1 MNTDNEIGNVKQPF
15 IRVDEWKPAP
25 EDMVFS
31 SAGEVII
38 CNKLISPDM
47 ANKQFPFF
55 VMKPKKGY
63 ASSTR
68 VKGDTVKLGFKDHC
82 IHYLNYFEKFYDT
95 EQILVGIYS
104 YLKVMIDSD
113 DQYGYTEENFVND
126 LERYIIRYDNP
137 KEEVFKFRNN
147 IRKMVD
153 DNYYITQTYT
163 NIKNPCLA
171 YTDEHVKVLME
182 VSIIQ
187 LMLIPLISHFYWK
200 RRYPK
205 TVNVNKFFLSIFS
218 RIFNVVNQH
227 YGIDIV
233 SKLYETVLTNV
244 NKNVLSNSKLWEM
257 QNIRSRDNTTQTI
270 QTIENIIL
278 QIIPKYTFDK
288 NIINFNYI
296 MIESEL
302 DHKVRLIDYGYKLSS
317 ISSSDRDEDSNSQ
330 ADKFEAHMD
339 KIDESLVIQTK
350 VNCEETMNRIRKE
363 FGTPS
368 EAEINYY
375 IWMLQYGG
383 KSIKNSFQF
392 NLVTYPF
399 MKWFKD
405 LQTVKMIGIIDYI
418 TLMIACKN
426 CLLSNGQTFLP
437 YIIGGR
443 VDKLVSRKSV
453 NKRLMERIK
462 DSEGYTKVSEKY
474 NNKKLEDVIF
484 KTISQI
490 LSSTFINID
499 YYNKEYNGVIIN
511 TTVVPER
518 IAEEYFQY
526 ILLI

>member
-1 MNTDNEIGNVKQPF
+1 
-15 IRVDEWKPAP
+15 
-25 EDMVFS
+25 
-31 SAGEVII
+31 
-38 CNKLISPDM
+38 
-47 ANKQFPFF
+47 
-55 VMKPKKGY
+55 
-63 ASSTR
+63 
-68 VKGDTVKLGFKDHC
+68 
-82 IHYLNYFEKFYDT
+82 
-95 EQILVGIYS
+95 
-104 YLKVMIDSD
+104 
-113 DQYGYTEENFVND
+113 
-126 LERYIIRYDNP
+126 
-137 KEEVFKFRNN
+137 
-147 IRKMVD
+147 
-153 DNYYITQTYT
+153 
-163 NIKNPCLA
+163 
-171 YTDEHVKVLME
+171 
-182 VSIIQ
+182 
-187 LMLIPLISHFYWK
+187 
-200 RRYPK
+200 
-205 TVNVNKFFLSIFS
+205 
-218 RIFNVVNQH
+218 
-227 YGIDIV
+227 
-233 SKLYETVLTNV
+233 
-244 NKNVLSNSKLWEM
+244 
-257 QNIRSRDNTTQTI
+257 
-270 QTIENIIL
+270 
-278 QIIPKYTFDK
+278 
-288 NIINFNYI
+288 
-296 MIESEL
+296 
-302 DHKVRLIDYGYKLSS
+302 
-317 ISSSDRDEDSNSQ
+317 
-330 ADKFEAHMD
+330 MD

-490 LSSTFINID
+490 LSSTFVNID
-499 YYNKEYNGVIIN
+499 YYNKEYNGIIIN

>member
-1 MNTDNEIGNVKQPF
+1 MVNNEIGYDQQQQF

-31 SAGEVII
+31 SAGEVIV

-47 ANKQFPFF
+47 MNKQFPFF

-68 VKGDTVKLGFKDHC
+68 MKGDTVKFGFKDHC

-95 EQILVGIYS
+95 DQILVGIYS

-113 DQYGYTEENFVND
+113 ESYGYTEQNFFND

-137 KEEVFKFRNN
+137 KEDIIKFRNN
-147 IRKMVD
+147 IRRMVD

-171 YTDEHVKVLME
+171 YTDEHVKILME

-187 LMLIPLISHFYWK
+187 LMIIPLASHFYWK
-200 RRYPK
+200 RKYPK
-205 TVNVNKFFLSIFS
+205 NRPVNDFFLAIFDRVIDVVNK
-218 RIFNVVNQH
+218 H
-227 YGIDIV
+227 YGIDLIG
-233 SKLYETVLTNV
+233 KLNATVRTNV
-244 NKNVLSNSKLWEM
+244 DKNVASNAKLWEM
-257 QNIRSRDNTTQTI
+257 QNIRSRDNVTQAMETI
-270 QTIENIIL
+270 KNIVL

-296 MIESEL
+296 TIESEL

-317 ISSSDRDEDSNSQ
+317 VSSSDRDEDSNSQ

-339 KIDESLVIQTK
+339 KIDESLVIQTS

-363 FGTPS
+363 FGTPTD
-368 EAEINYY
+368 AEINYY
-375 IWMLQYGG
+375 LWMLQYGG
-383 KSIKNSFQF
+383 RPVKNSFQF

-426 CLLSNGQTFLP
+426 YLISNKQTFLP

-443 VDKLVSRKSV
+443 IDKLVSRKSV
-453 NKRLMERIK
+453 NKRLMERIM
-462 DSEGYTKVSEKY
+462 DSESYTKVSEKY
-474 NNKKLEDVIF
+474 NNKKLEEVIF

-499 YYNKEYNGVIIN
+499 YYNPEYNGVIIN

>member
-1 MNTDNEIGNVKQPF
+1 MNTDNEIGNMKQPF

-126 LERYIIRYDNP
+126 LERYII
-137 KEEVFKFRNN
+137 
-147 IRKMVD
+147 
-153 DNYYITQTYT
+153 
-163 NIKNPCLA
+163 
-171 YTDEHVKVLME
+171 
-182 VSIIQ
+182 SINQ

-490 LSSTFINID
+490 LSSTFVNID
-499 YYNKEYNGVIIN
+499 YYNKEYNGIIIN